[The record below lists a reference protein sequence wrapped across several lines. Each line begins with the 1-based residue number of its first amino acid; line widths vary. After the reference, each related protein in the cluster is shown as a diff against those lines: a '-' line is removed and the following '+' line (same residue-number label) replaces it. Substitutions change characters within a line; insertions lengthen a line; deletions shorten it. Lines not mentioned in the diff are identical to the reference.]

1 MREFWHRT
9 FLLPRIALA
18 CASVAV
24 VLNLASYVG
33 LQIRALGASF
43 AVIHVV
49 LMALAAVLMVRAVN
63 HRWLALQNSGN
74 SPTRVPIPQA
84 LIWATALSFIYFL
97 LLFFGMFAH
106 YGEGGAEVR
115 GGQEVWVV
123 RDRVTGILAEG
134 SVARFEARSLRVFSS
149 AWLFLGLLIAVIGH
163 RIEDRIR
170 AYHNIARQAAV

>member
-1 MREFWHRT
+1 MQEFWHRT

-18 CASVAV
+18 CAGVTV

-33 LQIRALGASF
+33 LQMRGLGVSF
-43 AVIHVV
+43 ALIHVV
-49 LMALAAVLMVRAVN
+49 LMALAFVLMVRAVY

-74 SPTRVPIPQA
+74 NPTRVPIPPV
-84 LIWATALSFIYFL
+84 LIWATVLSFIYFL

-115 GGQEVWVV
+115 GAQEVWVV
-123 RDRVTGILAEG
+123 RDRVTGILAPG
-134 SVARFEARSLRVFSS
+134 SVAHFEARSLRVFSA
-149 AWLFLGLLIAVIGH
+149 AWLFLGLLIAVVGH

-170 AYHNIARQAAV
+170 AYRTIARQAAV